1 MYFILRVLYQRF
13 HCTQIVEVNMVV
25 CKLTFILVSFGLTDA
40 LLLGSGSPTLPTEVS
55 LHSSVYTS
63 DDHYQISLS
72 TNLDGVVLEVV
83 VVVTVGVS
91 SASSTALVGVVSKS
105 DSPVGVVSAGSSGSG
120 GVGRSYMTREGRV
133 LLSRIMGFNI
143 IMCTQEDRLWYWT

>member
-1 MYFILRVLYQRF
+1 
-13 HCTQIVEVNMVV
+13 MVV
-25 CKLTFILVSFGLTDA
+25 CKLTFILVSFGLTDT

-55 LHSSVYTS
+55 LHNSVYIN
-63 DDHYQISLS
+63 DDHYRIRLP

-91 SASSTALVGVVSKS
+91 SASSTVLVGVVSSES
-105 DSPVGVVSAGSSGSG
+105 DYPVGVASAGSSGSG

-133 LLSRIMGFNI
+133 VLSRIMGY
-143 IMCTQEDRLWYWT
+143 TQEDKLLYWT